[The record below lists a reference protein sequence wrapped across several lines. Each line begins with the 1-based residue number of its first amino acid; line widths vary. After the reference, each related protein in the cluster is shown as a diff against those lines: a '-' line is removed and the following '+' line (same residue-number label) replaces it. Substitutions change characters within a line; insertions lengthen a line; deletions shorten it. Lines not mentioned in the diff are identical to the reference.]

1 MIANWGQAESYAYW
15 TTFTV
20 AFLGVSVWESVRPRE
35 TLSVPAARRWR
46 NHGLLLVV
54 ASLLSMLLLRSTP
67 VLAALAIQHSKY
79 GLTWLAHVPPFAS
92 FAITLLLL

>member
-20 AFLGVSVWESVRPRE
+20 AFLGVSMWESVRPRGA
-35 TLSVPAARRWR
+35 LMVPAARRWR

-54 ASLLSMLLLRSTP
+54 ASLFSMVVLRSTP
-67 VLAALAIQHSKY
+67 VLARWRFNTAGTA
-79 GLTWLAHVPPFAS
+79 
-92 FAITLLLL
+92 